1 MRRVLIGAA
10 LLVIAGMASAQ
21 DPFTNAKR
29 VANKAASATN
39 AHIAAEQRPDAPTP
53 PQPQPQP
60 QPQPAAQRGAQAAPR
75 GMTPPVR
82 TLTIAQKDT
91 TSPPTVL
98 MREAYDYSASG
109 RRDPFVSLL
118 STNELRPAM
127 SDLRLTGILFDH
139 VGGHSVATLRDIG
152 TNAQYRVTVG
162 SGLGRMRVSAIR
174 TKTVLF
180 TIEEFG
186 SSRQDSL
193 VLGDSTRARG
203 K

>member
-1 MRRVLIGAA
+1 MMRRVMVGAA
-10 LLVIAGMASAQ
+10 LLVIAGIASAQ
-21 DPFTNAKR
+21 DPLTNAKR

-39 AHIAAEQRPDAPTP
+39 AHIEAEQRPDAPA
-53 PQPQPQP
+53 
-60 QPQPAAQRGAQAAPR
+60 QPQPAAQRGVQTAAR
-75 GMTPPVR
+75 GVTPPVR

-91 TSPPTVL
+91 TSPPTVI

-193 VLGDSTRARG
+193 FLGDSTRARG

>member
-10 LLVIAGMASAQ
+10 LLVIAGIASAQ

-39 AHIAAEQRPDAPTP
+39 AHIEAEQRPDAPAP
-53 PQPQPQP
+53 AQP

-75 GMTPPVR
+75 GVTPPVR

-91 TSPPTVL
+91 TSPPTVI

-127 SDLRLTGILFDH
+127 SDLRLTGILYDH

>member
-10 LLVIAGMASAQ
+10 LLSIAGIASAQ

-39 AHIAAEQRPDAPTP
+39 AHIEAEQHPDAPAP
-53 PQPQPQP
+53 AQPK
-60 QPQPAAQRGAQAAPR
+60 PQPAAQSGAQAAAH
-75 GMTPPVR
+75 GVTPPVR

-91 TSPPTVL
+91 TSPPTVI
-98 MREAYDYSASG
+98 MREVYDYSASG

>member
-10 LLVIAGMASAQ
+10 LLVIAGIASAQ

-60 QPQPAAQRGAQAAPR
+60 AAQRGAQAAPR

-91 TSPPTVL
+91 TSPPTVI

-127 SDLRLTGILFDH
+127 SDLRLTGILYDH

>member
-10 LLVIAGMASAQ
+10 LLVIAGIASAQ

-53 PQPQPQP
+53 PQP

>member
-10 LLVIAGMASAQ
+10 LLVIAGVASAQ
-21 DPFTNAKR
+21 DPLTNAKR

-39 AHIAAEQRPDAPTP
+39 AHIEAEQHPDASVPA
-53 PQPQPQP
+53 QP
-60 QPQPAAQRGAQAAPR
+60 QPQPAAQRGAPAAAR
-75 GMTPPVR
+75 GVTPPVR

-91 TSPPTVL
+91 TSPPTVI
-98 MREAYDYSASG
+98 MREVYDYSASG

-174 TKTVLF
+174 TKTILF

>member
-1 MRRVLIGAA
+1 MIGAA
-10 LLVIAGMASAQ
+10 LLVIADIASAQ
-21 DPFTNAKR
+21 DPLTNAKR

-53 PQPQPQP
+53 PQP